1 MVEILAITGAMR
13 LHSTITSP
21 YARKVW
27 VVAHETGLADRVER
41 IPTNPHADEYLR
53 DDNPLSR
60 VPTLVLENGEAL
72 FDSPVICEYLDSLHA
87 GPKLFPVEG
96 QARWRALRLQAM
108 ADGLLDANL
117 SRRNELQRPPHEQS
131 PPWIERQLRAVRG
144 ACAWLEARVE
154 TELDDGGPV
163 TIGHIA
169 VACALG
175 YFELRFPDDR
185 WEGDCP
191 KLAAWHAG
199 FEARPSLQ
207 ATRYDV
213 LKRTLPPHLAK
224 EGPVS
229 RR

>member
-1 MVEILAITGAMR
+1 MAEFRMMAGAMR

-27 VVAHETGLADRVER
+27 AVAHETGLIDRIER

-87 GPKLFPVEG
+87 GPRLFPAEG
-96 QARWRALRLQAM
+96 PARWRALRLQAM

-117 SRRNELQRPPHEQS
+117 SRRNELQRPQHEQS
-131 PPWIERQLRAVRG
+131 PAWIERQLRAVRG
-144 ACAWLEARVE
+144 ACAWLEARVGM
-154 TELDDGGPV
+154 ELDDGGPV

-175 YFELRFPDDR
+175 YFALRFPDDG
-185 WEGDCP
+185 WEADCP
-191 KLAAWHAG
+191 GLAAWHAR
-199 FEARPSLQ
+199 FALRPSLQ

-224 EGPVS
+224 EGPAS
-229 RR
+229 RH

>member
-1 MVEILAITGAMR
+1 MPDIPASIGPMR

-21 YARKVW
+21 FARKVW
-27 VVAHETGLADRVER
+27 VVAHETMLIDRIER

-60 VPTLVLENGEAL
+60 VPTLILNNGEAL
-72 FDSPVICEYLDSLHA
+72 FDSPVICEYFDSLHT
-87 GPKLFPVEG
+87 GPKLFPARG
-96 QARWRALRLQAM
+96 PARWRALRQQAM

-117 SRRNELQRPPHEQS
+117 SRRNELQRPAQEQS
-131 PPWIERQLRAVRG
+131 PAWIERQIHAVRG

-154 TELDDGGPV
+154 AELNDGGPI

-175 YFELRFPDDR
+175 YFALRFPGDN
-185 WEGDCP
+185 WQADCP
-191 KLAAWHAG
+191 RLAAWHTS
-199 FEARPSLQ
+199 FEQRPSMQ

-224 EGPVS
+224 EGPAS
-229 RR
+229 RY